1 MSRNELRSRLKAVH
15 AYATTPFL
23 KADLYELDLQGL
35 ARNLEFLIE
44 AGVEVINVGG
54 GTGEIDTLTPGELEA
69 ISRTALEV
77 AGEAGEALITPT
89 LPGNAAVALEL
100 APKYEQMGARVALA
114 MPPFLRNSVP
124 ENLDGVFAHYRQVA
138 DASGLLL
145 LPYNTQYWPAEF
157 VQRLA
162 GIDAIVGVKDPCL
175 EPHQLFRAIRLVG
188 QRLVWIGN
196 KRHDPGV
203 LHFRYQAGIEGFTAG
218 FVNFAPRFELEL
230 HRAALREE
238 WSLMVV
244 LQAQL
249 APLERLRNRY
259 GDGLLKAG
267 LDLVGL
273 SGGRVRP
280 PRVDVDHEGRSELAA
295 ELERLNDCYGEEL

>member
-1 MSRNELRSRLKAVH
+1 MTRSDLRRRLKAVH
-15 AYATTPFL
+15 AYAVTPFR
-23 KADLYELDLQGL
+23 KADLYELDLKGL
-35 ARNLEFLIE
+35 AGNLEFLID

-54 GTGEIDTLTPGELEA
+54 GTGEIDALTPGELEA

-77 AGEAGEALITPT
+77 AGTGDTLVTPT

-124 ENLDGVFAHYRQVA
+124 ENLDGVFAYYRRVA
-138 DASGLLL
+138 AASGLLL

-162 GIDAIVGVKDPCL
+162 EIEAVVGVKDPCL
-175 EPHQLFRAIRLVG
+175 DPHQLFRAIRLVG
-188 QRLVWIGN
+188 ERLVWIGN

-218 FVNFAPRFELEL
+218 FVNFAPRFELGL
-230 HRAALREE
+230 HRAALRQD
-238 WSLMVV
+238 WPLMVD
-244 LQAQL
+244 LQARL
-249 APLERLRNRY
+249 APLERLRNRF
-259 GDGLLKAG
+259 GDPVLKAG

-280 PRVDVDHEGRSELAA
+280 PRVDMDQEGRAELAV
-295 ELERLNDCYGEEL
+295 ELERLNGL

>member
-1 MSRNELRSRLKAVH
+1 MTRSDLRRRLKAVH
-15 AYATTPFL
+15 AYAVTPFL
-23 KADLYELDLQGL
+23 KADLYKLDLQGL

-54 GTGEIDTLTPGELEA
+54 GTGEIEALTPGELEA

-77 AGEAGEALITPT
+77 AQTSQTLITPT
-89 LPGNAAVALEL
+89 LSGNIAVALQL

-124 ENLDGVFAHYRQVA
+124 ENLDGVLAHYRQVA
-138 DASGLLL
+138 EASGLLL
-145 LPYNTQYWPAEF
+145 LPYNTQHWPAEF
-157 VQRLA
+157 VQQLA
-162 GIDAIVGVKDPCL
+162 EIDAIVGVKDPCQ

-188 QRLVWIGN
+188 ERLVWIGN

-218 FVNFAPRFELEL
+218 FVNFVPRFELEL
-230 HRAALREE
+230 HRAAQRQE
-238 WSLMVV
+238 WSVMVD

-259 GDGLLKAG
+259 GDGVLKAG

-273 SGGRVRP
+273 CGGRVRP
-280 PRVDVDHEGRSELAA
+280 PRVDTDGEGRAALAA
-295 ELERLNDCYGEEL
+295 ELERLSGL

>member
-1 MSRNELRSRLKAVH
+1 MTRSNLRRRLKAVH
-15 AYATTPFL
+15 AYATTPFS
-23 KADLYELDLQGL
+23 KADLYKLDLEGL
-35 ARNLEFLIE
+35 AGNLRFLIE

-54 GTGEIDTLTPGELEA
+54 GTGEIEALTPSELEA
-69 ISRTALEV
+69 ICRTALDV
-77 AGEAGEALITPT
+77 AQGGKTLITPT

-100 APKYEQMGARVALA
+100 APRYEQMGARVALA
-114 MPPFLRNSVP
+114 MPPFVRNSVP
-124 ENLDGVFAHYRQVA
+124 EHLDGVLDHYRHVA
-138 DASGLLL
+138 AASGLLL
-145 LPYNTQYWPAEF
+145 LPYNTQRWPAEF

-162 GIDAIVGVKDPCL
+162 EIDAIVGVKDPCH

-188 QRLVWIGN
+188 DRLVWIGN

-230 HRAALREE
+230 HQAALKQE
-238 WSLMVV
+238 WPVMVE

-259 GDGLLKAG
+259 GDGVLKAG

-273 SGGRVRP
+273 CGGRVRP
-280 PRVDVDHEGRSELAA
+280 PRVDTDEEGRSELAA
-295 ELERLNDCYGEEL
+295 ELERLNCLEL